1 MSTPENLPTV
11 GQEAPG
17 FELEST
23 GGGTVSLAGFRNR
36 QPVVLYFY
44 PKDQTPGCTQEACDF
59 RDAFAKIEKA
69 GAALFGISLDSIAS
83 HNKFIQKHALPFPLL
98 SDPDGAVCKAYGVYK
113 LKNMY
118 GKQFWG
124 IERST
129 FVIDSSGRIVALFR
143 RVKVEGHVQEVL
155 ASLPPGRSGG

>member
-1 MSTPENLPTV
+1 VSTPENSLTV

-23 GGGTVSLAGFRNR
+23 CGSKVSLAGFRNR

-59 RDAFAKIEKA
+59 RDAFAQIEKA
-69 GAALFGISLDSIAS
+69 RVALFGISLDPLES
-83 HNKFIQKHALPFPLL
+83 HQKFIQKHLLPFPLL
-98 SDPDGAVCKAYGVYK
+98 SDLDGAVCKAYGVYK

-118 GKQFWG
+118 GKTFWG

-129 FVIDSSGRIVALFR
+129 FVIDPSSRIVALFH
-143 RVKVEGHVQEVL
+143 RVKVAGHVQEVL
-155 ASLPPGRSGG
+155 SALPSKPL